1 MADYIDRFTDEEEQ
15 KYAKQLRKV
24 YGQAAKEVRR
34 ELAKFQQRH
43 NAKSAELL
51 QQVQAGKITMQDYKA
66 WLRGQVFQ
74 GAQWQQKL
82 KSITS
87 VYVDADKKARQ
98 MLGGTMQ
105 NVFTESANYT
115 AFEIEKGFNGGV
127 SFQLYDHSAVQ
138 KLIREKPQMLPKWKI
153 HEKKDYVWNRQ
164 RVENTITQGIIQGR
178 SINAIAESLCGEL
191 STSNAG
197 KMRLFA
203 RTAMTGAQNAGRVER
218 MQEADEQY
226 GIKSQKQWLSCGDK
240 LVRDTHIALNG
251 VTVDYDKPFIVP
263 HDGRKINYPG
273 DPTAEPDL
281 VYNCRCTLIYIQPH
295 SAKYDYTVKGHRLPE
310 YDSYQ
315 RWRQGKN
322 ATGQPEETA
331 KPEPPKKTKVNYG
344 DAVSGIDDDVTR
356 AAITQ
361 KIDDAPEFAQRAW
374 NDTSW
379 SMSAP
384 VFDGTPDSKAYFSP
398 SDKKTHYIS
407 REKAFGR
414 SDYQEEH
421 AVYFHE
427 YGHNIDYR
435 LGGGNGDYLS
445 VTYNN
450 GEFGQTLRQEIEER
464 MLAYYQSEHPRS
476 RIILSSLEER
486 NQAIAQSFIETP
498 GIKRSIRSV
507 LRGLENNGTIE
518 SANDIF
524 DTIVQAQKDGD
535 YGLIQSLYQKYLA
548 SNSAMQWQ
556 WQWHA
561 DRYVDPAIA
570 RIMTPANIRGFC
582 QRVCDSLSIYERSDI
597 ADMFDGYFSQY
608 GVEYGMGVGHGKKYF
623 SRKANLPIEAFAE
636 MYSATMVDGVSLP
649 VIKRFFPKS
658 YGVFE
663 QMLGGR

>member
-24 YGQAAKEVRR
+24 YGQAAKDVRR

-127 SFQLYDHSAVQ
+127 SFQLYDHSTVQ
-138 KLIREKPQMLPKWKI
+138 RLIREKPQMLPKWKI

-178 SINAIAESLCGEL
+178 SIDAIAESLCGEL

-295 SAKYDYTVKGHRLPE
+295 SAKYDYTVQGHRLPE

-315 RWRQGKN
+315 RWRRGKD
-322 ATGQPEETA
+322 TGQPEETA
-331 KPEPPKKTKVNYG
+331 KPEAPPKPKVNYG
-344 DAVSGIDDDVTR
+344 EAVSGIDDDATR

-374 NDTSW
+374 NDTSGT
-379 SMSAP
+379 MSAP

-398 SDKKTHYIS
+398 TDKKTHYIS

-427 YGHNIDYR
+427 YGHNIDYQ
-435 LGGGNGDYLS
+435 LGGGNGYFLS
-445 VTYNN
+445 ETYNN

-464 MLAYYQSEHPRS
+464 MLAYYQSKHPRS
-476 RIILSSLEER
+476 RIILSTPEER
-486 NQAIAQSFIETP
+486 NLTIAKSFIETP

-507 LRGLENNGTIE
+507 LRSLESNGTIG

-524 DTIVQAQKDGD
+524 DTIIRAQGDGD

-548 SNSAMQWQ
+548 NNSGMQWQ

-597 ADMFDGYFSQY
+597 SDMFDGYFSQY
-608 GVEYGMGVGHGKKYF
+608 GVEYGMGVGHGAKYF
-623 SRKANLPIEAFAE
+623 RRKANLPIEAFAE